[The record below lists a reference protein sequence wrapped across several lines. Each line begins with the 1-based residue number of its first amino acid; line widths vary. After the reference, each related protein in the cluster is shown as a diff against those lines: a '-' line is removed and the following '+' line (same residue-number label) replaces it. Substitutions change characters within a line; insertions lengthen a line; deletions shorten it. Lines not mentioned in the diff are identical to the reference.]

1 MGLMSTLFG
10 TSKSNTQP
18 AKRVKPTAPSAK
30 RSSSSSQGG
39 LNWAQL
45 ITDEPQRQLTVYD
58 PAGNPLKL
66 KESSQKGCGGE
77 GTVYEF
83 AQNPKYLIKVYKQ
96 EILGNPVRMQE
107 LRSRILDMTQMQQC
121 IRMPFLAWPCMPVM
135 NGKKEVIGFAMRKSE
150 GRSLLSLRGPA
161 SVQKFFPGW
170 DRRDLVQVSLD
181 FVSKLRQLVN
191 AGVLVNDFNPDNF
204 RIDRQGRVSFI
215 DCDSYQVPNSRGG
228 VHITRTFFPSH
239 TAPEL
244 LLDPKL
250 LNRPRNIH
258 QVEFCAA
265 LTVFNILMMQL
276 HPYSYIDYTRKSA
289 CGTPDENLRRGRCP
303 LGVGADCCLPRG
315 GWYNLWSCLNFRM
328 KTVFIETFK
337 DGHSDPA
344 KRAPLGK
351 LLNGLSTLL
360 YEMEQ
365 DPARRTLTPSV
376 PYRKPGSFQ
385 EGMKNNPQ
393 FGKPFRKIA

>member
-1 MGLMSTLFG
+1 
-10 TSKSNTQP
+10 
-18 AKRVKPTAPSAK
+18 
-30 RSSSSSQGG
+30 
-39 LNWAQL
+39 
-45 ITDEPQRQLTVYD
+45 
-58 PAGNPLKL
+58 
-66 KESSQKGCGGE
+66 
-77 GTVYEF
+77 
-83 AQNPKYLIKVYKQ
+83 
-96 EILGNPVRMQE
+96 
-107 LRSRILDMTQMQQC
+107 
-121 IRMPFLAWPCMPVM
+121 M

-181 FVSKLRQLVN
+181 FVTKLRQLVN

-204 RIDRQGRVSFI
+204 RIDRKGRVSFI

-244 LLDPKL
+244 LLDPKQ

-315 GWYNLWSCLNFRM
+315 GWYNLWSCLTFSL
-328 KTVFIETFK
+328 KSLFIATFK
-337 DGHSDPA
+337 DGHGAPNR
-344 KRAPLGK
+344 RASLEQLQNELQK
-351 LLNGLSTLL
+351 LLF
-360 YEMEQ
+360 EMDRSAE
-365 DPARRTLTPSV
+365 RRNLTPAI
-376 PYRKPGSFQ
+376 PYNKTSSFQ

-393 FGKPFRKIA
+393 FGKPFRKTA

>member
-10 TSKSNTQP
+10 TSKPNKQP
-18 AKRVKPTAPSAK
+18 AKRVNPAAKAAK

-45 ITDEPQRQLTVYD
+45 ITDEPQNQLTVYD

-66 KESSQKGCGGE
+66 KESNQKGCGGE

-181 FVSKLRQLVN
+181 FVTKLRQLVN

-204 RIDRQGRVSFI
+204 RIDRNGRVSFI

-244 LLDPKL
+244 LLDPKQ

-265 LTVFNILMMQL
+265 LKVFNILMMQL

-315 GWYNLWSCLNFRM
+315 GWYNLWSCLTFSL
-328 KTVFIETFK
+328 KSLFIATFK
-337 DGHSDPA
+337 DGHGAPNR
-344 KRAPLGK
+344 RASLEQLQNELQK
-351 LLNGLSTLL
+351 LLF
-360 YEMEQ
+360 EMDRSAE
-365 DPARRTLTPSV
+365 RRNLTPAI
-376 PYRKPGSFQ
+376 PYNKTSSFQ